1 MLSFQHSLALDCRL
15 HQFAQE
21 QMAIEVKRMQR
32 FTTAKFILGLI
43 VFVGWV
49 VVAIA
54 VIVFFLP
61 FFEVALW
68 IKILGLVGGSLYGLT
83 TVAVGQMGL
92 AQIAT
97 AENTKRMIELLERS
111 QRGINAQSPAVARN
125 GPKIEPM
132 LTKPN

>member
-1 MLSFQHSLALDCRL
+1 
-15 HQFAQE
+15 
-21 QMAIEVKRMQR
+21 MAIEVKRMQR

>member
-1 MLSFQHSLALDCRL
+1 M